1 MHLFSEEGNDV
12 VLDDLINEMNKFV
25 HCNNLIVIDVQLLE
39 VDIEVFLG
47 RLYSFQIKVALDE
60 GFELLSI
67 DFPIVFAVGAVEHLF

>member
-60 GFELLSI
+60 GFKLLSV
-67 DFPIVFAVGAVEHLF
+67 DFPIVFAVGAVEDLF